1 MRKPTPKPQSASL
14 PSGPIPAPLL
24 TFGHPTRPP
33 QRHRME
39 LPAVSRGAMRQGEP
53 LRLREAA
60 VRAREIAC
68 DLREQQLNATA
79 KALNPLQDRINM
91 MREAN
96 AEMVQSAL
104 KANALAEDERVH
116 KEALK
121 HLAQHDTLTGL
132 GNRALLYEQLTQSMS
147 VARSQGSQLA
157 VMFIDLDHFK
167 AINDTLGHAVGDELL
182 KAVAQRLC
190 AGVRHSDFIS
200 RLGGDEFVAV
210 LTRIEHID
218 DARHSAQKIL
228 DSLIENYSIE
238 GRDLVITASIGISL
252 FPSDSADAAGLIE
265 CADSALYLA
274 KGAGRNR
281 FAFFD
286 PDRNVPTPMRQS
298 LESALRR
305 AIDAEELALQYQPIF
320 DLKTTSICRI
330 EALIRWLRPGTG
342 LSMPPDFL
350 PMAER
355 SGLIM
360 AIGRWVLRTALHE
373 ARTWETNGLP
383 APTLA
388 INLSALE
395 FRAPDFMGT
404 LRSILKQSNF
414 EPQRL
419 SLELNAEVI
428 ESIDR
433 ADSPL
438 LHQIQELG
446 IQLALNDFGTG
457 SLSLQHLQELPIQSV
472 KIDRSLIS
480 HPSNRFADSQLL
492 RSAIHLAQELDR
504 RVVAV
509 GIETPAQL
517 KRLQD
522 YGCDEGQGY
531 WLGRPV
537 AAQAIAQRLRPPG

>member
-1 MRKPTPKPQSASL
+1 MRKPTPKPQSTSV

-60 VRAREIAC
+60 VRARELAC

-182 KAVAQRLC
+182 KAVAQRLS

-238 GRDLVITASIGISL
+238 GRDLIITASIGISL
-252 FPSDSADAAGLIE
+252 FPGDSADAAGLIE

-286 PDRNVPTPMRQS
+286 PDRNGPTPMRQS
-298 LESALRR
+298 LESELRR
-305 AIDAEELALQYQPIF
+305 AIDTEEFALQYQPIV
-320 DLKTTSICRI
+320 DLKTNSICRI
-330 EALIRWLRPGTG
+330 EALIRWRRPGKG
-342 LSMPPDFL
+342 LTMPPDFL
-350 PMAER
+350 PIAER

-373 ARTWETNGLP
+373 ARTWQTDGLP
-383 APTLA
+383 GPTLA

-404 LRSILKQSNF
+404 LRSTLKQSNF

-428 ESIDR
+428 ERIDK